1 MSWWQGDQRPKRQI
15 QLICSLHCQMW
26 VLNMPQALFGRLLA
40 KVTHSL
46 IWWLSSDLLGMD
58 HAFFLCLVGIIF
70 VHFVFLLLWT
80 NRFILIQTVILVL
93 SLVPTNEAVF
103 TLVNAVGE
111 VIHELVDPNANFR
124 FGALVDEALLIQVS
138 HLAELQCTGNF
149 EISFK
154 EASCS
159 FLQMLNTVNWS
170 KCALKAGI
178 IRTGITGWILLMVEV
193 SITFIATGFWAQEMF
208 EL

>member
-1 MSWWQGDQRPKRQI
+1 
-15 QLICSLHCQMW
+15 
-26 VLNMPQALFGRLLA
+26 
-40 KVTHSL
+40 
-46 IWWLSSDLLGMD
+46 
-58 HAFFLCLVGIIF
+58 
-70 VHFVFLLLWT
+70 
-80 NRFILIQTVILVL
+80 
-93 SLVPTNEAVF
+93 VPTNEAVF

-111 VIHELVDPNANFR
+111 VIHELVDPNANLR

-154 EASCS
+154 EASS

-170 KCALKAGI
+170 KCTLKAGI
-178 IRTGITGWILLMVEV
+178 IRTGITGWVLLMVEV

>member
-1 MSWWQGDQRPKRQI
+1 M
-15 QLICSLHCQMW
+15 
-26 VLNMPQALFGRLLA
+26 
-40 KVTHSL
+40 
-46 IWWLSSDLLGMD
+46 
-58 HAFFLCLVGIIF
+58 
-70 VHFVFLLLWT
+70 
-80 NRFILIQTVILVL
+80 VL

-103 TLVNAVGE
+103 TLVNAGGQ
-111 VIHELVDPNANFR
+111 VIHELVDPNANLR

-138 HLAELQCTGNF
+138 HIAELQCTGNF

-170 KCALKAGI
+170 ECALKAGI
-178 IRTGITGWILLMVEV
+178 IRTGITGWVLLMVEV
-193 SITFIATGFWAQEMF
+193 SITFIATGLWAQEMF

>member
-1 MSWWQGDQRPKRQI
+1 
-15 QLICSLHCQMW
+15 
-26 VLNMPQALFGRLLA
+26 
-40 KVTHSL
+40 
-46 IWWLSSDLLGMD
+46 
-58 HAFFLCLVGIIF
+58 
-70 VHFVFLLLWT
+70 
-80 NRFILIQTVILVL
+80 LIQTVILVL
-93 SLVPTNEAVF
+93 SLLPTNEAVF

-159 FLQMLNTVNWS
+159 FLQILNTVNWS

-178 IRTGITGWILLMVEV
+178 IRTGITGWVLLIGGGKHNIHCYRVLGPGNV
-193 SITFIATGFWAQEMF
+193 
-208 EL
+208 